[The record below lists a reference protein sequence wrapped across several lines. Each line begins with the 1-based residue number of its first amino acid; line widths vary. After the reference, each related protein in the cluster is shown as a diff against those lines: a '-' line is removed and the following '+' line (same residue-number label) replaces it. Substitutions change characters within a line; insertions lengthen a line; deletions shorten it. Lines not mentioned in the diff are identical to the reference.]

1 MKFLRVLLLFA
12 AFGFIP
18 ACGVLP
24 QYRIGQKS
32 VPPPVQK
39 PPQQV
44 EAERQAAEYLT
55 HVDMDPKEAEDVAD
69 GLSESLGKP
78 DKPLKTANKEEIKDS
93 AAEALKV
100 LNAGMVKL
108 QKQIDAQN
116 KFLTKYAGTK
126 LEGTG
131 FDLAGPGM
139 FALIVGLIALG
150 VLCPPA
156 LTVMF
161 FILRRV
167 KAAAGIVVSE
177 VENASKDPELKAAV
191 GKIKTNVAT
200 AMQKH
205 KQPTTALKS
214 VITNL
219 KQ

>member
-1 MKFLRVLLLFA
+1 MKLFRAFLLFL
-12 AFGFIP
+12 AFSFVP
-18 ACGVLP
+18 SCALLP
-24 QYRIGQKS
+24 EHRIGQKA
-32 VPPPVQK
+32 VPAPVAK
-39 PPQQV
+39 SPQQI

-55 HVDMDPKEAEDVAD
+55 HVDMDPPEAEQVAD

-78 DKPLKTANKEEIKDS
+78 GKPLPTANKQEIKDS
-93 AAEALKV
+93 AAEALKA
-100 LNAGMVKL
+100 LNVGMTKM

-116 KFLTKYAGTK
+116 KFLSKYAGTK

-131 FDLAGPGM
+131 FDLMGPGM
-139 FALIVGLIALG
+139 IAIVIGLIALG

-177 VENASKDPELKAAV
+177 VENASKEPELQAAV
-191 GKIKTNVAT
+191 SKIKNNVAT

-219 KQ
+219 KT